1 MLLKNSVLPLVI
13 AISFLSFTETCAE
26 KIGDNILVAMGFGQ
40 EGDLKS
46 VELVDFQNNKVCY
59 LGDAL
64 NARLGHVGFV
74 SNENKA
80 ILCGGYHEFSIKN
93 DCQMLNQNGSF
104 SMATSMVRPRDRA
117 ALSNS
122 IRYFSTLASKR

>member
-13 AISFLSFTETCAE
+13 AISFLSFTET
-26 KIGDNILVAMGFGQ
+26 
-40 EGDLKS
+40 
-46 VELVDFQNNKVCY
+46 CY